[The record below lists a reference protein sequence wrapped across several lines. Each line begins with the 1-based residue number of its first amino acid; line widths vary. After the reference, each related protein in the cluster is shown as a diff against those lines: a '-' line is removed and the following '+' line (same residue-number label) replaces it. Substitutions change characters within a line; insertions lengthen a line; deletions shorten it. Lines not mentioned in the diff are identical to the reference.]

1 MLPHISTADSING
14 VLALATLVLAIYSA
28 KQANAAKANANAA
41 LLNAQ
46 AIIRTER
53 PWLVVTLMPETESL
67 LLFCRL
73 WHNDGSIQ
81 PTTVTIDAEMKILHV
96 PDKRPRPPPYVSPAV
111 MPDPNRIDKGE

>member
-53 PWLVVTLMPETESL
+53 PWLVVTLLPDTHSL
-67 LLFCRL
+67 GLFRCL
-73 WHNDGSIQ
+73 CHNQGNTPATIISIS
-81 PTTVTIDAEMKILHV
+81 AELKCVDL
-96 PDKRPRPPPYVSPAV
+96 PDNLPKPPPYVSPTV
-111 MPDPNRIDKGE
+111 MPDSNLIGKGE